1 MELILKVNELGFL
14 PYLNSPVDSFII
26 GLKDFCVNQNYSL
39 SLKELSDSIEQIKES
54 NKKIYLNTNIFALEK
69 DIKRLNKIM
78 SKLSLLNID
87 GFIVSDIGFLN
98 IFKKH
103 NLADKVILDLHTYVT
118 NKYSAKSLLNL
129 GIKRVCIAKEI
140 TLDDIKEIAIFSEGN
155 IEILA
160 QGFYPIT
167 YSKRTILDAY
177 YKNFKL
183 NKQSDIHYI
192 KEENRDSYYCVTQT
206 NNNLAVYYDKQ
217 YSVFPYL
224 KDLIE
229 SKVQYFRI
237 DADFLDDSSIRKY
250 ISYYK
255 KGIEAIKNN
264 DIKKYNELTIEFG
277 KDNNFETPFMH
288 NKSFLLKE
296 GN

>member
-54 NKKIYLNTNIFALEK
+54 NKKIYLNTNILALEK

-155 IEILA
+155 IEVLA

-192 KEENRDSYYCVTQT
+192 KEENRESYYCVTQT